1 MTGLCSMHLKMWQLS
16 LPWVIDF
23 SKDHLFLVHSFL
35 TVQVNWTDSPTCTIL
50 QWEVVVWLQWIG
62 ANSWGSLA
70 FREIFLFVTIS
81 TSCNQACNMLAMTR
95 GINSYPL
102 YAFMIFMSH
111 CFSADITFSWTSVT
125 FSWFFGGWVCG
136 KGEVKVVAPV
146 NHFIAFSYS
155 VGPVTVK
162 YSSLRVRKYFHN
174 LLRKCY

>member
-1 MTGLCSMHLKMWQLS
+1 MTGLCPMHLKIWQLS

-23 SKDHLFLVHSFL
+23 SKDHLFLVHNFL

-70 FREIFLFVTIS
+70 FREIFLVTIS
-81 TSCNQACNMLAMTR
+81 TSCNLACNMLAMTG
-95 GINSYPL
+95 GINSYRL
-102 YAFMIFMSH
+102 SAFMILL
-111 CFSADITFSWTSVT
+111 SAEHLF
-125 FSWFFGGWVCG
+125 FWFLGGVCG
-136 KGEVKVVAPV
+136 RGEVKVVVPV

-174 LLRKCY
+174 LRKCY

>member
-1 MTGLCSMHLKMWQLS
+1 MTGLCPMHLKIWQLS

-23 SKDHLFLVHSFL
+23 SKDHLFLVHNFL

-70 FREIFLFVTIS
+70 FREIFLVTIS
-81 TSCNQACNMLAMTR
+81 TSCNLACNMLEMTR

-102 YAFMIFMSH
+102 SAFIIFMSH
-111 CFSADITFSWTSVT
+111 CFVCWYYFQLNICSSCFL
-125 FSWFFGGWVCG
+125 GGLICG
-136 KGEVKVVAPV
+136 RGEVKVVVPV

-162 YSSLRVRKYFHN
+162 CSSLRVGKYFHN
-174 LLRKCY
+174 LRKCY